1 MADNDKINMDLLLR
15 ELQGDRASDSLRLK
29 ELFYLCLAKW
39 KWFAI
44 SVAVTVGLAVLYI
57 LRTPPVYTRSAFL
70 MVKEDSKGKAIGS
83 DVASMFADLGLSQA
97 NANVNNELLAMQMP
111 AVVRETVKRLGLD
124 WSYYRSGLFHKELL
138 YGKDLPVKVDMEG
151 LADDESLSFT
161 LRLLPEGKVELDD
174 FESSVRDIE
183 DKAVTGMQN
192 DTLDTP
198 AGRIS
203 VRENLSYI
211 APEDEAEEYPRTI
224 YVSRAS
230 LYDCTDA
237 CKERLTAELSSE
249 DATIIELSYEDISIP
264 RAEDVLNT
272 VIAVYNEEWIRDKNR
287 VTVSTSQFI
296 TDRLGVLEHELGDV
310 DADISTYKSENLLPD
325 AEKASEL
332 YMEQAQETNNKLI
345 SIGTQIAIAGYI
357 RDYLTSGKRQGQLL
371 PANLGLESMDIEN
384 RIAEYNN
391 EQLRRNNLLLNTNDQ
406 NPLIISID
414 RSLAEMRGSIVT
426 SIDNLLLSLDTQRK
440 ELMRNE
446 QHTTAR
452 IAANPDQTKYL
463 QSVGRQQKVKEALYL
478 FLLQK
483 REENELSQAFTPYN
497 MRILTPPSGN
507 LEPVA
512 PKKKRILALA
522 LLLGLAM
529 PLAVIVIRE
538 NLNTTVRGRKDL
550 EKLSV
555 PFVGEIPLYLPLRKG
570 GRSLFGK
577 KGQDGERRIVVREGK
592 RDIANEAFRVLRTNL
607 EFMAGSGTEVILLTS
622 YNPGSG
628 KTFLTMNIAAG
639 LAIKEKKVLVIDGD
653 LRHGSLSSF
662 VDSPK
667 TGLSDWLAGRT
678 DVWKSIVRK
687 ADETQDGPDVIPVG
701 TLPPNPTELLS
712 SPRVEELLAEVRSE
726 YDYVFI
732 DCPPVDIVAD
742 VQLFGKLADRTLF
755 VVRAGLLERTMLPEL
770 ESLYRRKQFRNMA
783 LILNGTENE
792 AGCYGYRYGYKYG
805 YRYGY
810 HYGYYNKE

>member
-1 MADNDKINMDLLLR
+1 
-15 ELQGDRASDSLRLK
+15 
-29 ELFYLCLAKW
+29 
-39 KWFAI
+39 
-44 SVAVTVGLAVLYI
+44 
-57 LRTPPVYTRSAFL
+57 
-70 MVKEDSKGKAIGS
+70 
-83 DVASMFADLGLSQA
+83 
-97 NANVNNELLAMQMP
+97 
-111 AVVRETVKRLGLD
+111 
-124 WSYYRSGLFHKELL
+124 
-138 YGKDLPVKVDMEG
+138 
-151 LADDESLSFT
+151 
-161 LRLLPEGKVELDD
+161 
-174 FESSVRDIE
+174 
-183 DKAVTGMQN
+183 
-192 DTLDTP
+192 
-198 AGRIS
+198 
-203 VRENLSYI
+203 
-211 APEDEAEEYPRTI
+211 
-224 YVSRAS
+224 
-230 LYDCTDA
+230 
-237 CKERLTAELSSE
+237 
-249 DATIIELSYEDISIP
+249 
-264 RAEDVLNT
+264 
-272 VIAVYNEEWIRDKNR
+272 
-287 VTVSTSQFI
+287 
-296 TDRLGVLEHELGDV
+296 
-310 DADISTYKSENLLPD
+310 
-325 AEKASEL
+325 
-332 YMEQAQETNNKLI
+332 
-345 SIGTQIAIAGYI
+345 
-357 RDYLTSGKRQGQLL
+357 
-371 PANLGLESMDIEN
+371 
-384 RIAEYNN
+384 
-391 EQLRRNNLLLNTNDQ
+391 
-406 NPLIISID
+406 
-414 RSLAEMRGSIVT
+414 
-426 SIDNLLLSLDTQRK
+426 
-440 ELMRNE
+440 
-446 QHTTAR
+446 
-452 IAANPDQTKYL
+452 
-463 QSVGRQQKVKEALYL
+463 
-478 FLLQK
+478 
-483 REENELSQAFTPYN
+483 

-522 LLLGLAM
+522 MLLGLAM

-570 GRSLFGK
+570 GRNLFGK
-577 KGQDGERRIVVREGK
+577 KGQDGERRIVVREGR

-678 DVWKSIVRK
+678 DAWKSIVRK
-687 ADETQDGPDVIPVG
+687 AGETQDGPDIIPVG

-712 SPRVEELLAEVRSE
+712 SPRLEELLAEVRSE

-742 VQLFGKLADRTLF
+742 VLLFGKLADRTLF

-792 AGCYGYRYGYKYG
+792 AGHYGYQYGYKYG